1 MAAADMNLSWQSSAE
16 RLENI
21 TLSFANFTVHSP
33 REHICM
39 LSIRNLSIRLRR
51 SEKAQFAFRGSAV
64 AHDFEFNF
72 IAYDPLLKDT
82 NVRRLVYALGGD
94 EAVADSIAD
103 GSESTLHAPA
113 GASSSSSFDATTTT
127 YLDNFASVS
136 FDRVELRR
144 VAIHPSIRPPART
157 RAPRVVLPPLTLLD
171 ETLPAVMLEA
181 GLSLGLLNWLS
192 ALVVRTLASTSID
205 TATSTLDGGVGLLA
219 KAIGRAMDLVDQ
231 TNAVAKLPGSSV
243 LSGATLGT
251 RRLVRGVNAA
261 ASAVLGGVSGGAKA
275 VVSSKPTPVGVLRG
289 VERGVGALHEGLKA
303 GTAAALEGVDGG
315 ASSLLDG
322 IESFASLEG
331 LGLPFLPGM
340 GLLTSAVHGVADAA
354 RGSVRAATSGAASV
368 AGGVL
373 EGGASAV
380 GGAAGGLSQVVGGV
394 ADGTLRTF
402 DGLLRGGLSVVS
414 GVSDGVVGVAQSAAK
429 GDGAGMAEGGLRLLD
444 GVLSGSGHAL
454 DGLIGGTEHA
464 VRGTFG
470 GLSYFGKGV
479 VSGAGAM
486 VSGVLSPTEQAA
498 RKVAELWPLGGS
510 SQGGDAQRESCTAH
524 RVRQGAS
531 GALLARLGLRAKRGG
546 KWREVVVCTSSN

>member
-1 MAAADMNLSWQSSAE
+1 MALAIAAAAA
-16 RLENI
+16 
-21 TLSFANFTVHSP
+21 LSFAPPAGPVAV
-33 REHICM
+33 RAAR
-39 LSIRNLSIRLRR
+39 LSIRPAANMQFEALEDAVKKLPLDKVPEPAQPWVNAYAAKPALFLSDGAAILLF
-51 SEKAQFAFRGSAV
+51 SGLNPLKALPCWLIFFGAAQPLG
-64 AHDFEFNF
+64 
-72 IAYDPLLKDT
+72 AYSK
-82 NVRRLVYALGGD
+82 
-94 EAVADSIAD
+94 
-103 GSESTLHAPA
+103 
-113 GASSSSSFDATTTT
+113 DATTKFFSGE
-127 YLDNFASVS
+127 FAAVWAAST
-136 FDRVELRR
+136 LGG
-144 VAIHPSIRPPART
+144 
-157 RAPRVVLPPLTLLD
+157 VVLSAPF
-171 ETLPAVMLEA
+171 A
-181 GLSLGLLNWLS
+181 G
-192 ALVVRTLASTSID
+192 
-205 TATSTLDGGVGLLA
+205 TLDGGVGLLA